1 MSSFITHYFYGPAYI
16 YLMWYRFLNIFFFI
30 FHTLFTLF
38 NIVGWIF
45 PRTRKL
51 HLITMSLT
59 AFSWF
64 ILGIWYGWGYCF
76 CTEWHW
82 MVREKLGYQD
92 LSRSY
97 IHFLILKLSGINF
110 NQQMVEHFTLIIF
123 LSCFI
128 LSVWLNIKDWRKKK
142 GHDRTYNHSR

>member
-1 MSSFITHYFYGPAYI
+1 
-16 YLMWYRFLNIFFFI
+16 MWYRFLNIFFFI
-30 FHTLFTLF
+30 FHTTFTVF

-45 PRTRKL
+45 PKTRKL

-76 CTEWHW
+76 CTDWHW
-82 MVREKLGYQD
+82 MVREKLGYRDQ
-92 LSRSY
+92 SRSY

-110 NQQMVEHFTLIIF
+110 DEKMVENFTLIIF
-123 LSCFI
+123 LICFI
-128 LSVWLNIKDWRKKK
+128 LSAWLNIHDWNKK
-142 GHDRTYNHSR
+142 RNRILP